1 MTQEEKVQKIYD
13 SEVGGDTTGID
24 AQLDAII
31 EELGLDEVDEET
43 DEEDEDEAA
52 G

>member
-1 MTQEEKVQKIYD
+1 MTTQEKVQAIYD
-13 SEVGGDTTGID
+13 AQIGGEATEME
-24 AQLDAII
+24 AQLDEIMT
-31 EELGLDEVDEET
+31 EEGLDEDDEET